1 MKTKTWLKLSDH
13 PPLLDDLGWIMRPI
27 TGLVGVAALFS
38 LLGPGRESVRA
49 LSNSQAAKRAV
60 RQSGKRAGESP
71 ST

>member
-49 LSNSQAAKRAV
+49 LSNSQAAW
-60 RQSGKRAGESP
+60 QSGKQAGESP
-71 ST
+71 SK